1 MIFSVAGHGFSCGCL
16 RAPLILFGQET
27 KHVKIGHVNRERA
40 EYCFESTV
48 SEQGTHWV
56 LLQTRW
62 VLRETRWVP
71 AYTQTIGWKELTE
84 LAPRN
89 SVSPE
94 KLTEFGVWN
103 RTLRNRIRPVLSGPV
118 RDTPPY
124 RAIPF
129 RDSIAE
135 GGIAPI
141 CLVFIGY
148 RASIAEIPLLR
159 GGYRTSTLHGLQ
171 LGNAQ
176 RRGRGYRAQLAM
188 LRHQKPH
195 SAQ

>member
-1 MIFSVAGHGFSCGCL
+1 MTQI
-16 RAPLILFGQET
+16 
-27 KHVKIGHVNRERA
+27 KHIGKTSH
-40 EYCFESTV
+40 T
-48 SEQGTHWV
+48 GTNVPKFV
-56 LLQTRW
+56 LSRW
-62 VLRETRWVP
+62 
-71 AYTQTIGWKELTE
+71 
-84 LAPRN
+84 
-89 SVSPE
+89 
-94 KLTEFGVWN
+94 
-103 RTLRNRIRPVLSGPV
+103 LSGPV

-159 GGYRTSTLHGLQ
+159 GGYRTSTSHALQ
-171 LGNAQ
+171 GGNAQ
-176 RRGRGYRAQLAM
+176 KRGRGYRTQLAM

-195 SAQ
+195 SAQYGGIAEIVSRYRAIWGH